1 MSWTL
6 IIKWFCFSKKL
17 ITCTN
22 TQRKKKKQLLV
33 FTYHWNFQVIYN
45 SPQRRR
51 TCPTLNQGRF
61 QPEKWQ
67 ISCFTF
73 KKKKISHSIIRSSW
87 QESCVL
93 KQTQLPKTNLQQM
106 QIFIRILHLTG
117 IIAAWQSAIS
127 RQLHSTDRSHPPS
140 WLCGS
145 ACPWC
150 DPGLSPGPKMG
161 LHDCKL

>member
-1 MSWTL
+1 MVL
-6 IIKWFCFSKKL
+6 LFKKAYHMHKH
-17 ITCTN
+17 TEE
-22 TQRKKKKQLLV
+22 KKKQLLV

>member
-1 MSWTL
+1 MVLLFKKAYHMHKHTEEKKNSCWSLPTTEISKSFTTALKDEGHVLLWTREDFNL
-6 IIKWFCFSKKL
+6 RSGKYLASHLK
-17 ITCTN
+17 
-22 TQRKKKKQLLV
+22 
-33 FTYHWNFQVIYN
+33 
-45 SPQRRR
+45 
-51 TCPTLNQGRF
+51 
-61 QPEKWQ
+61 
-67 ISCFTF
+67 